1 MHFDKNLEN
10 VCPFL
15 AVGTG
20 GTEGT
25 YPQDLEKTKKC
36 PFILRNCSVSSRKK
50 VPCPKF
56 EMLLAAMSVP
66 LRLLLMRIKPGL
78 PVCSAK

>member
-25 YPQDLEKTKKC
+25 YPQYPQDLEKTKKC
-36 PFILRNCSVSSRKK
+36 PFIFRNCSVSSRKK

-66 LRLLLMRIKPGL
+66 LRLLLMRISL
-78 PVCSAK
+78 FCEVS